1 MSTQHRVLVVDD
13 SPNIHDDIR
22 KILQRDDASS
32 TKELER
38 MSALLF
44 DGPTTP
50 AKPSIRHTFD
60 IDSAFGGEEGI
71 EKIQASMRNEKP
83 YMLAFVDVRMP
94 PGLDGIETIS
104 SMWRVDPSLQVIVCT
119 AYSDYSWEA
128 AISELGHSD
137 GLLFLKKPFDEV
149 EVLQGAHAMARKWW
163 LQRAVN
169 ERVDDLEGIV
179 KVRTRELEA
188 RNALLERE
196 ISERQRVEEQFR
208 YLATHDSLTGLAN
221 RVLLY
226 DRLRHAIDQAQRYK
240 HPVGVALI
248 DLDAFKPVNDRWGHQ
263 VGDMLLREVAER
275 LKELTRQ
282 SDTIARM
289 GGDEFVAVLERLNDA
304 AEAEIIAGRITEGL
318 RRPFSIDGHA
328 IEIEGSV
335 GLAVF
340 PEDAEDA
347 ESLLK
352 GADAAMY
359 RAKAEGRGRWDRCTN
374 VWGSGKSAIG
384 EELAR
389 ALEQGGL
396 RLAFQ
401 PVVGFD
407 SGEILS
413 METLIRWN
421 HAELGDLSPS
431 YFVRA
436 AETSGLA
443 KPLGDWLLDTA
454 CAAYREWKEE
464 GIAPRAVAINVSG
477 SQLQRPDF
485 VDAVTTA
492 LKRHGLAP
500 VQLEVEVTESAAMED
515 MGRSVD
521 MIGQLAA
528 LGVRVVIDDFGA
540 GISSIRRLKK
550 LSVSAVKIDRF
561 WTEHIATNP
570 DDAAAIGAIIAMARS
585 LGLEVVAEGIETPE
599 QVAALQAI
607 ATVRTPPVTC
617 DRLQGYLVGRPLK
630 NETAKQLLRESQRK
644 PGFEE
649 LISLTADLKA
659 D

>member
-1 MSTQHRVLVVDD
+1 MSTKHRVLVVDD
-13 SPNIHDDIR
+13 SPNIHEDIR
-22 KILQRDDASS
+22 KILQRDDVSS
-32 TKELER
+32 TRELKR

-50 AKPSIRHTFD
+50 AHPSLRHTFE
-60 IDSAFGGEEGI
+60 IDSAFGGEEGVD
-71 EKIQASMRNEKP
+71 KIQTSVRDDQP

-94 PGLDGIETIS
+94 PGLDGIATIS
-104 SMWRVDPSLQVIVCT
+104 SMWQLDPNLQVIVCT

-128 AISELGHSD
+128 AIAELGHSD

-169 ERVDDLEGIV
+169 ERVDNLEGMV
-179 KVRTRELEA
+179 KARTRELEA

-208 YLATHDSLTGLAN
+208 YLATHDALTGLAN

-240 HPVGVALI
+240 HPVGVTLI
-248 DLDAFKPVNDRWGHQ
+248 DLDAFKPVNDRFGHQ
-263 VGDMLLREVAER
+263 VGDLLLRAVAQR
-275 LKELTRQ
+275 LTELTRQ

-289 GGDEFVAVLERLNDA
+289 GGDEFVAVLERLTDP
-304 AEAEIIAGRITEGL
+304 AEAEVVAGRITEGL
-318 RRPFSIDGHA
+318 KRPFEIEGHT
-328 IEIEGSV
+328 IEIAGSV
-335 GLAVF
+335 GLAVY

-347 ESLLK
+347 ETLLK

-374 VWGSGKSAIG
+374 VWGTAKSSIG
-384 EELAR
+384 DDLSK
-389 ALEQGGL
+389 ALKGGGL

-401 PVVGFD
+401 PVVGFE
-407 SGEILS
+407 SGEIMS
-413 METLIRWN
+413 METLIRWS
-421 HAELGDLSPS
+421 HPELGELSPS

-436 AETSGLA
+436 AESSGLA
-443 KPLGDWLLDTA
+443 KPLGDWLLETA
-454 CAAYREWKEE
+454 CATYREWLDEH
-464 GIAPRAVAINVSG
+464 IAPRAVAINISG
-477 SQLQRPDF
+477 SQLRRSDF
-485 VDAVTTA
+485 VEAVKGA
-492 LKRHGLAP
+492 LTRHGLAAG
-500 VQLEVEVTESAAMED
+500 QLEIEVTESAALED
-515 MGRSVD
+515 IDRSVD
-521 MIGQLAA
+521 MLGQLKA

-540 GISSIRRLKK
+540 GISSIRRLKR

-561 WTEHIATNP
+561 WTEHIATSP

-585 LGLEVVAEGIETPE
+585 LGLEVVAEGIETSA
-599 QVAALQAI
+599 QVAALHAI

-617 DRLQGYLVGRPLK
+617 DRLQGYLVGRPIK
-630 NETAKQLLRESQRK
+630 NETAKRLLRDSRRK
-644 PGFEE
+644 PGFDE
-649 LISLTADLKA
+649 LISLTADLQA
-659 D
+659 E